1 MIQIVELVHVIL
13 ELKKDNI
20 NYAFIDSKL
29 NCFNDVKKKYPCIDW
44 DFLEDVREKTKEE
57 INNWIDFCT
66 KTVHVL

>member
-20 NYAFIDSKL
+20 IYAFIDSKL
-29 NCFNDVKKKYPCIDW
+29 NCFIDVIKKYPCVDW
-44 DFLEDVREKTKEE
+44 SFLEFVWEKTKEE